1 MTVPDWY
8 ITNGIPTDSPATAPG
23 FQARYLSYEYRAS
36 CAGTNMGAG
45 LQAGASTLFDEG
57 RREGAVWIMVLLS
70 DGAAG
75 ASNPISAYNSVPI
88 VAPDP
93 YNTINPVTTTGY
105 DYDGTTQLTYYD
117 PVTDSDLPVPI
128 QTGLTVYDPVKGTGG
143 PAITNPNNSGGYGA
157 YGLCPYGTET
167 KPSQLISGNGGDHFP
182 NCDDLHPETRHFC
195 NPQAAEPDFVLDGDP
210 NCFKFYDVD
219 DYARDW
225 ADYVGLAQL
234 PGVKLDANTGRVG
247 DQLVPSIFTIGFG
260 LNYAGSSSCGS
271 DDYDCIRGISSGL
284 TADCDARPNQSQ
296 KNTCLGPI
304 LDRNADYLGEEL
316 LRYIADVGDNN
327 QIDNDWWQLCESAGA
342 PSYTGVAYTGS
353 CRDDVND
360 DGTAKINSEDRIGN
374 PVDLTTFNWGARGAC
389 EQPDNYN
396 LRGEFWNPKPP
407 TVQCGSYYNATT
419 RQQLDAVFDTI
430 ASRMFTR
437 LSQ

>member
-1 MTVPDWY
+1 
-8 ITNGIPTDSPATAPG
+8 
-23 FQARYLSYEYRAS
+23 
-36 CAGTNMGAG
+36 MGAG

-75 ASNPISAYNSVPI
+75 ASNPISAYNSVSI
-88 VAPDP
+88 VHPDP
-93 YNTINPVTTTGY
+93 YNTMDGVTTSGY
-105 DYDGTTQLTYYD
+105 DYNHDPIMIENPAPPPDDIQEPPGTT
-117 PVTDSDLPVPI
+117 PM
-128 QTGLTVYDPVKGTGG
+128 TVYDPLPGQNG
-143 PAITNPNNSGGYGA
+143 PTISNPNNAGGYGA
-157 YGLCPYGTET
+157 FGVCPYGTEA
-167 KPSQLISGNGGDHFP
+167 KPSQLLSGNGGDHFP

-195 NPQAAEPDFVLDGDP
+195 NPHAAEPDFVLDGDP
-210 NCFKFYDVD
+210 DCFNYYDVD

-260 LNYAGSSSCGS
+260 LNYDTNGVDGVHTACGS
-271 DDYDCIRGISSGL
+271 ADNVNCIRGIDKTACDGL
-284 TADCDARPNQSQ
+284 STQKA

-327 QIDNDWWQLCESAGA
+327 QIDNDWWQLCESKNA
-342 PSYTGVAYTGS
+342 PAYTGVEYTGN
-353 CRDDVND
+353 CRDD
-360 DGTAKINSEDRIGN
+360 GKINGEDRIGN

-389 EQPDNYN
+389 EQPDNSN
-396 LRGEFWNPKPP
+396 WRGETWNPKPP
-407 TVQCGSYYNATT
+407 TVQCGNYYNATT